1 MRVLLPRCWWVG
13 WAAAALVVAA
23 PVFGQTVEVHV
34 DGTTPGTLV
43 NPVWSYFGYDE
54 VNTTTSAQSQE
65 LLAAI
70 AKMTGAPVRV
80 RTHFLLNSTSG
91 PAGLK
96 WGATN
101 AYTENPAG
109 TPIYDWTVMDQIMD
123 AITKTGARPYA
134 EIAFMPQ
141 ALTRSTGPYRN
152 SAYDALDGGLFYPPK
167 DDAWARWGG
176 LIEAWAKH
184 TKQRYP
190 DAEQSWIWELWNEP
204 NIGYWHGTAAEYH
217 KLFDYTE
224 QALHGV
230 FPTSQLGGPETA
242 GVGADFL
249 RAFLTHCE
257 SGTNAA
263 TGQTGTRL
271 DYVSFHAKGGVSI
284 TANHVRMDLGN
295 QLAQHLEAF
304 KIVAGSTNFKTAP
317 IVIGEA
323 DPDGC
328 AACSAPPANA
338 YRTMAAY
345 GVYEMAMMKHSLDL
359 AKANGVK
366 LQGVTTWAWM
376 FENLAYFSNYRQLAT
391 NGIQL
396 PVLNAFKMLGEL
408 RGKELPVT
416 STGAL
421 TADAI
426 IANKVHGA
434 PDINGMAALLDNH
447 LRVVVWNYHDDLT
460 TATPAQV
467 TLKVKLPIDFADPR
481 ITQLR
486 FDEERASSTAKW
498 VALGKPAQPSPDQLG
513 ALRQASELVTL
524 EPTQPATVTNG
535 ELTATFELPRSGAAL
550 FQIDRGP
557 VADGGTG
564 GGGAGGAAGGS
575 DGQPT
580 AGNASAGMPPAGAAN
595 MSGGGATANGGTAPA
610 QAGAAT
616 TATAPETAS
625 GCGCRVGGQHP
636 TGVLWGWIGLAC
648 LAIRR
653 RRRNSV

>member
-1 MRVLLPRCWWVG
+1 MGSAIAAL
-13 WAAAALVVAA
+13 AAAT
-23 PVFGQTVEVHV
+23 PGFGQTAKIEV
-34 DGTTPGTLV
+34 DGTAPSGPV

-54 VNTTTSAQSQE
+54 ANTTTTAQSQE
-65 LLAAI
+65 LLGEI
-70 AKMTGAPVRV
+70 TELLGSPVRV

-101 AYTENPAG
+101 VYTESPPG
-109 TPIYDWTVMDQIMD
+109 TPVYDWTVMDQIMD

-141 ALTRSTGPYRN
+141 ALTRSTGAYRN

-167 DDAWARWGG
+167 DDAWDRWAG
-176 LIEAWAKH
+176 LIEAWAQH

-204 NIGYWHGTAAEYH
+204 NINYWHGTAAEYH

-224 QALHGV
+224 KALHGV
-230 FPTSQLGGPETA
+230 FPTSQLGGPETT
-242 GVGADFL
+242 GDGAAFL
-249 RAFLTHCE
+249 RGFLTHCE
-257 SGTNAA
+257 SGTNSA

-284 TANHVRMDLGN
+284 ANDHVRMDLGN

-304 KIVAGSTNFKTAP
+304 KIVAGSTKFKALP

-345 GVYEMAMMKHSLDL
+345 GVYEMAMMKHSLEL
-359 AKANGVK
+359 AKTTSVK

-376 FENLAYFSNYRQLAT
+376 FENLGYFSNYRQLAT

-408 RGKELPVT
+408 RGMELPVT
-416 STGAL
+416 STAAL
-421 TADAI
+421 TADVI
-426 IANKVHGA
+426 IANKVHDA
-434 PDINGMAALLDNH
+434 PDINGMAAATDGH
-447 LRVVVWNYHDDLT
+447 LRVVVWNYHDDLVS
-460 TATPAQV
+460 ATPAQV
-467 TLKVKLPIDFADPR
+467 TLNVKLPTDFGADAR

-498 VALGKPAQPSPDQLG
+498 IALGRPTQPSADQLT
-513 ALRQASELVTL
+513 ALHQASELVKL
-524 EPTQPATVTNG
+524 ELTQPASVTNG

-550 FQIDRGP
+550 FEIDRGP

-564 GGGAGGAAGGS
+564 GTAAVGGASGSGGSAGAITAGRDSGGAGAI
-575 DGQPT
+575 
-580 AGNASAGMPPAGAAN
+580 
-595 MSGGGATANGGTAPA
+595 GGATTSNGGATSLAGTPPVE
-610 QAGAAT
+610 AGAPSGGAT
-616 TATAPETAS
+616 PRTAR
-625 GCGCRVGGQHP
+625 GCGCHLPASSSGHENA
-636 TGVLWGWIGLAC
+636 VLWGWIGLSC
-648 LAIRR
+648 LALARR
-653 RRRNSV
+653 RRDSV